1 MRVDITA
8 PRREC
13 EVKIDKSGLASV
25 LLEVGEDNAAVLL
38 IRSPL
43 PEELDTERDLDGL
56 SRLGLDLE
64 AVDELI
70 AMAVERSEGEGGEGE
85 RFQHTLS
92 RRYADLVQHWI
103 AGRASG
109 QS

>member
-1 MRVDITA
+1 M
-8 PRREC
+8 
-13 EVKIDKSGLASV
+13 KIGKSGLAAV
-25 LLEVGEDNAAVLL
+25 LLEGGEETAAVLL

-56 SRLGLDLE
+56 SQLGLDIE

-70 AMAVERSEGEGGEGE
+70 AMAVEREQADDGDGE
-85 RFQHTLS
+85 RFQHTLA

-103 AGRASG
+103 AGRAGG

>member
-1 MRVDITA
+1 M
-8 PRREC
+8 
-13 EVKIDKSGLASV
+13 KIAKSGLASI

-43 PEELDTERDLDGL
+43 PEELDTERDLGGL

-70 AMAVERSEGEGGEGE
+70 AMAVERSEGEGDDGE